1 MKSKAL
7 LFLVALVIVGIVLAG
22 MGAGAVTVLA
32 LRAGGPQALVAQV
45 VGNVTG
51 NSVSNSTAEQV
62 GFAQQNATPTATPA
76 PAASAPSASV
86 QAPVTINVQPGAD
99 AESQIMEAVYQK
111 VNPSVVTVF
120 NLAAQTSRFG
130 GSSGTDVP
138 QGEGSGFVWDTQ
150 GHIVT
155 NDHVVSGADKLQVT
169 FADGAQ
175 VDATLVGT
183 DPNGDI
189 AVIQVDPKVTTLV
202 PVSQGDSAALKVG
215 QTAIAI
221 GNPFGLNGTM
231 TRGIVSALGRTIPS
245 QTAFSIPEAIQTDA
259 AINPG
264 NSGGPLLDIQ
274 GNVIGVNDQIQSSSG
289 SNSGVGFAIPMN
301 IVKRIVPAIIQ
312 TGHYQHAYLGIEG
325 STYTKAWS
333 QALGFPADA
342 KGAYVMNVTAG
353 GPAEKAG
360 MRGGTQDTTLVLGQS
375 QTGTVYLQSGG
386 DLISAVDG
394 HQITN
399 MDDLLIYLEENT
411 APGQTVKF
419 TLLRSG
425 GQQATLSVT
434 LGVRP
439 EQTQPNLGG

>member
-7 LFLVALVIVGIVLAG
+7 LFLIALVIVGIVLAG
-22 MGAGAVTVLA
+22 IGAGAVTVLA
-32 LRAGGPQALVAQV
+32 LRAGGPQALVSQV

-51 NSVSNSTAEQV
+51 NNASANTAQRV
-62 GFAQQNATPTATPA
+62 GLTQQDATPTATPA
-76 PAASAPSASV
+76 PAASA
-86 QAPVTINVQPGAD
+86 QAPVTINVQPGVD
-99 AESQIMEAVYQK
+99 AESQILEAVYQK
-111 VNPSVVTVF
+111 VNPSVVTVY

-150 GHIVT
+150 GRIVT
-155 NDHVVSGADKLQVT
+155 NDHVVRGADKLQVT
-169 FADGAQ
+169 FADGTQ

-189 AVIQVDPKVTTLV
+189 AVIQVDPKATNLV
-202 PVSQGDSAALKVG
+202 PVSQGDSDALKVG

-264 NSGGPLLDIQ
+264 NSGGPLLDNQ

-289 SNSGVGFAIPMN
+289 SNSGVGFAIPMS
-301 IVKRIVPAIIQ
+301 IVKRIVPSIIK

-325 STYTKAWS
+325 STYTRAWS
-333 QALGFPADA
+333 QPLGFPADA

-353 GPAEKAG
+353 GPAANAG
-360 MRGGTQDTTLVLGQS
+360 IRSGSQNTSLVLGQG

-386 DLISAVDG
+386 DLITAVDG
-394 HQITN
+394 HKITN

-411 APGQTVKF
+411 SSGQIVKF
-419 TLLRSG
+419 SVLRSG
-425 GQQATLSVT
+425 GQQSTLSVT

-439 EQTQPNLGG
+439 EQTQQNVGG

>member
-1 MKSKAL
+1 MNSKVL
-7 LFLVALVIVGIVLAG
+7 LFLIALVIVGIVFAG
-22 MGAGAVTVLA
+22 MGFGAVSVLA
-32 LRAGGPQALVAQV
+32 LRAGGPQALVSQV
-45 VGNVTG
+45 VGNVSG
-51 NSVSNSTAEQV
+51 NGAAPSTAQRV
-62 GFAQQNATPTATPA
+62 GLAQQEAAPTATPA
-76 PAASAPSASV
+76 PDTLAAA
-86 QAPVTINVQPGAD
+86 QAPVTINIQPGAD

-130 GSSGTDVP
+130 GSSGQDVP

-169 FADGAQ
+169 FADGTQ

-189 AVIQVDPKVTTLV
+189 AVIKVDPNVTKLV
-202 PVSQGDSAALKVG
+202 PISQGDSAALKVG
-215 QTAIAI
+215 QTALAI

-301 IVKRIVPAIIQ
+301 IVKRIVPSIIQ
-312 TGHYQHAYLGIEG
+312 TGHYQHSYLGVEG

-333 QALGFPADA
+333 QALGFPANA
-342 KGAYVMNVTAG
+342 KGAYVDNVSAG
-353 GPAEKAG
+353 APAANAG
-360 MRGGTQDTTLVLGQS
+360 MRGGSQDTSLALGQS
-375 QTGTVYLQSGG
+375 QSGTVYLQSGG
-386 DLISAVDG
+386 DLITAVDG

-411 APGQTVKF
+411 SPGQTVKF
-419 TLLRSG
+419 SVLRSG

-439 EQTQPNLGG
+439 EQTQQNFGG